1 MGESSHTDLGDQ
13 EEGALL
19 LNAGDGSLI
28 FCGRIWTITSNFNK
42 SLLE

>member
-1 MGESSHTDLGDQ
+1 MGESSHTELGGQ

-28 FCGRIWTITSNFNK
+28 FCGRIWTITSKFNK
-42 SLLE
+42 FLPE

>member
-19 LNAGDGSLI
+19 LNAGGGRLI
-28 FCGRIWTITSNFNK
+28 FCGRIWTVMSNFNK
-42 SLLE
+42 FLLE